1 MIPEGERPPQCCAKP
16 DLKSLP
22 LNELTQRLSEAGFP
36 AFRAR
41 QVYRWV
47 HVQLVRDV
55 DEMSNLPKDLKTY
68 LKDRYRLTAL
78 KTAAHQISRI
88 DGTQK
93 FLFELPDGETIESVY
108 MKYHYGSSVCIS
120 SQAGCRMGCRFCASA
135 IGGLARNLLP
145 GEMLEEVYAIQRS
158 LLGVPSSPDAS
169 AHADFLLMGDKPS
182 GISPQSSPIPSVRQ
196 DNVSA
201 TADVCPDKAPAGEKA
216 PSERI
221 SHVVIMGTGEPLDNY
236 DNVVQ
241 FIRMLTDADGLH
253 LSARNIT
260 LSTCGIVP
268 RIYDL
273 AKEGLPVTLALS
285 LHAVTDEQRRGIM
298 PVANRYTI
306 RECIDACQFYAQAT
320 GRRVTFE
327 YSLIRGVNDSEED
340 AARLAALAES
350 VGGGDAP
357 GGCGRQDHGGSFVRS
372 CPSNAVKNGKP
383 EGHGRQD
390 HEGNGARAGKAAHRK
405 TAPAAH
411 INLIPVN
418 PVTESGYE
426 RPDTAAVRAFQ
437 TKLEKHGIHV
447 SIRRALG
454 RDIDGACGQLRHRHA
469 GNGE

>member
-1 MIPEGERPPQCCAKP
+1 MIPEGERPPQCCAQP

-22 LNELTQRLSEAGFP
+22 LDELTHELTEAGFP

-41 QVYRWV
+41 QIYRWL
-47 HVQLVRDV
+47 HVQLAQDI
-55 DEMSNLPKDLKTY
+55 DDMSNLPKDLKTY
-68 LKDRYRLTAL
+68 LKDHYRLTAL

-93 FLFELPDGETIESVY
+93 FLFELPDGETVESVC
-108 MKYHYGSSVCIS
+108 MLYHYGTSVCVS
-120 SQAGCRMGCRFCASA
+120 SQVGCRMGCRFCASA
-135 IGGLARNLLP
+135 IGGLSRNLLP

-158 LLGVPSSPDAS
+158 LWEAQPASSARHNNVPPAESSRPGDA
-169 AHADFLLMGDKPS
+169 ADGCSKTTKPAFSES
-182 GISPQSSPIPSVRQ
+182 GG
-196 DNVSA
+196 
-201 TADVCPDKAPAGEKA
+201 ADPA
-216 PSERI
+216 RI

-241 FIRMLTDADGLH
+241 FIRMLTDENGMH

-285 LHAVTDEQRRGIM
+285 LHAVTDQQRRGIM
-298 PVANRYTI
+298 PIANRYTI
-306 RECIDACQFYAQAT
+306 RECIDACRFYAQAT

-327 YSLIRGVNDSEED
+327 YSLIRGVNDTEED
-340 AARLAALAES
+340 AQRLADLARQA
-350 VGGGDAP
+350 GGN
-357 GGCGRQDHGGSFVRS
+357 SS
-372 CPSNAVKNGKP
+372 
-383 EGHGRQD
+383 
-390 HEGNGARAGKAAHRK
+390 
-405 TAPAAH
+405 PAAH

-437 TKLEKHGIHV
+437 TKLEKRGINV